1 MRHGTTSVGAI
12 ETTLIVNGYA
22 QVGKFLGL
30 PTHAYLAATDSKVID
45 TQAGMES
52 GTSAMLGALS
62 GINMISGAGMLDF
75 LASQSLEKLV
85 IDAEAIAIARRYT
98 QGIQIRN
105 SSLSLEH
112 FEDFKFPGNFLKNT
126 LTRKL
131 FRKEQHM
138 PSAVID
144 RGSLRAWKE
153 MGRSSTFDR
162 AKMRVKEIL
171 STYQRPEIPVDKERE
186 LNQLVSDVA
195 LKAGMDQLPERFR
208 E

>member
-1 MRHGTTSVGAI
+1 
-12 ETTLIVNGYA
+12 
-22 QVGKFLGL
+22 
-30 PTHAYLAATDSKVID
+30 
-45 TQAGMES
+45 MES
-52 GTSAMLGALS
+52 GTSAILGTLS

-112 FEDFKFPGNFLKNT
+112 FEDFKFPGNFLKNK
-126 LTRKL
+126 LTRQM
-131 FRKEQHM
+131 FRKEQYM

-144 RGSLRAWKE
+144 RGSLRAWREK
-153 MGRSSTFDR
+153 GRNSTFDR

-195 LKAGMDQLPERFR
+195 RKAGMNQLPERFR